1 MRRRGR
7 DHGDLSLLKNG
18 SGCHGAGGREGAAY
32 AENGFVCDK
41 LICNV
46 NGLFGVIFV
55 IVNFNNDL
63 TTINAAGFVV
73 DLSHQLCRISQ
84 RNAILG
90 GISGQRPNRCDFI
103 HNFSGSCFLS
113 GVFSG
118 RGIRLA
124 AAC

>member
-1 MRRRGR
+1 M
-7 DHGDLSLLKNG
+7 
-18 SGCHGAGGREGAAY
+18 AQVEEEGAAY
-32 AENGFVCDK
+32 AENGFVCGK

-90 GISGQRPNRCDFI
+90 GIPPVKGPIDAILYTTSPG
-103 HNFSGSCFLS
+103 
-113 GVFSG
+113 
-118 RGIRLA
+118 A
-124 AAC
+124 AS